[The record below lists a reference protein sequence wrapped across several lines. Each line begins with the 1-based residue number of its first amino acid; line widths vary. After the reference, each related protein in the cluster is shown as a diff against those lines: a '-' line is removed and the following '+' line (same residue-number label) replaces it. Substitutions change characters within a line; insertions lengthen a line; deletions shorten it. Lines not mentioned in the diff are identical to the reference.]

1 MIVTNVGGL
10 PEVVEIGKS
19 GFVCEPT
26 AKDISQNIIDLLNSD
41 LKSYNEFISGYK
53 NNFSWSSFSK
63 NMIELANS

>member
-19 GFVCEPT
+19 GLVCEPT

-41 LKSYNEFISGYK
+41 LTK
-53 NNFSWSSFSK
+53 
-63 NMIELANS
+63 LQ